1 MNHKYA
7 SIIVSLVVGIAV
19 ALYAYD
25 RATDPEPRLQ
35 REVEEAV
42 VVLAR
47 DILKGYVAPN
57 SNVEFVDPVD
67 PERKVGKVYIS
78 PIADGWEVSGY
89 YRRNGRDSWHP
100 WLMSMDSSMQLR
112 VLSVQDSN
120 PDLIA
125 LASENPKFDAV
136 P

>member
-1 MNHKYA
+1 M
-7 SIIVSLVVGIAV
+7 

-25 RATDPEPRLQ
+25 WATDPQPRLQ
-35 REVEEAV
+35 RELEEV
-42 VVLAR
+42 VVVMAR

-78 PIADGWEVSGY
+78 PVADGWEVSGF
-89 YRRNGRDSWHP
+89 YRRNSRDSWHP
-100 WLMSMDSSMQLR
+100 WLMSVDSNMQLR
-112 VLSVQDSN
+112 NLSLQDSN
-120 PDLIA
+120 PGLMA
-125 LASENPKFDAV
+125 LASEDPKFDAV